1 MNDLGTRILEVLEGS
16 PLGDMSIH
24 VLKKQSN
31 DMELD
36 LDRVSKQDILPL
48 VERLNDVLPFFLG
61 DDTGSV
67 LIDIRKIASNEVTV
81 S

>member
-24 VLKKQSN
+24 VLMKQSN
-31 DMELD
+31 DLELD
-36 LDRVSKQDILPL
+36 LDLVSKQDILPL

-61 DDTGSV
+61 NDTGNV

>member
-24 VLKKQSN
+24 ILNKQSN